1 MAGGVVRASARSNF
15 YLWQVHRI
23 RQHTILS
30 CNRSCLYCHLSQGNF
45 STQPLSLDCYYSTNE
60 KQLTQLTQPTQLN
73 TIHTTFATQC
83 KLKHLKQVFS
93 HLEHTTSPNVL
104 VIDVVIP
111 CCKNIPRVDNQLT
124 VHGVESLQFS
134 HELDGEAPDST
145 CGQFGFPFAI
155 IFHSG
160 CP

>member
-1 MAGGVVRASARSNF
+1 M
-15 YLWQVHRI
+15 LE
-23 RQHTILS
+23 
-30 CNRSCLYCHLSQGNF
+30 GNF
-45 STQPLSLDCYYSTNE
+45 FTLDCYYSTNATKSRQPTE
-60 KQLTQLTQPTQLN
+60 LIQLPQFSNSTQPTKITQF
-73 TIHTTFATQC
+73 TPQTFHISS
-83 KLKHLKQVFS
+83 KYF
-93 HLEHTTSPNVL
+93 HTTSPDVL

-124 VHGVESLQFS
+124 VHGIESLQFS